1 MLTPPKFLLTDA
13 EDRRASK
20 VLARARVLFRDDNP
34 GHDWPMAA
42 DLAQDDQLMR
52 IQARYLQR
60 TEQDLQKT
68 GAIESVDQ
76 S

>member
-1 MLTPPKFLLTDA
+1 MTDA
-13 EDRRASK
+13 EDRRAAK
-20 VLARARVLFRDDNP
+20 ILAHAKHLFRNDNP
-34 GHDWPMAA
+34 GHDWPMAS

-60 TEQDLQKT
+60 AEQDLLKA

>member
-1 MLTPPKFLLTDA
+1 MT
-13 EDRRASK
+13 EVEERRAVK
-20 VLARARVLFRDDNP
+20 VLAHAKHLFRDDNP
-34 GHDWPMAA
+34 GHHWPTAS

-60 TEQDLQKT
+60 AEQDLLQA